1 MGEARNRMYEKILS
15 SNLLWALL
23 GPFCTASSP
32 LTISEMMIIKVADGG
47 RDQPVEHG
55 AKLR

>member
-1 MGEARNRMYEKILS
+1 MYEKILS